1 MLQHHYV
8 IHAMRMDALRAEAER
23 ERLWRLAD
31 EDNGRPARRRAPGS
45 LRVTA
50 ARLAAAVSRFAEWA
64 ARRLDD
70 RIDLGTE
77 LLVRDRA
84 S

>member
-31 EDNGRPARRRAPGS
+31 QEQGRPVRRPAPGP
-45 LRVTA
+45 L
-50 ARLAAAVSRFAEWA
+50 RLAAARFAAALARFADRA

-70 RIDLGTE
+70 GADLGRE
-77 LLVRDRA
+77 RLARDRVA
-84 S
+84 